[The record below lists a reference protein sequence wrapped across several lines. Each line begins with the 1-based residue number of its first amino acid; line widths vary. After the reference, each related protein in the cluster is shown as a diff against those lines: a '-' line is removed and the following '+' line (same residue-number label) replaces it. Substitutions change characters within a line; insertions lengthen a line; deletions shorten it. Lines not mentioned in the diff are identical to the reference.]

1 MKIDVPSRISFSTNT
16 LRQADVFILNGK
28 KARRVMQMHNENFMR
43 IKSKKICLKLNTH
56 SSCSYFLDGSW
67 KGETPKSVT
76 ILEISFGNISRDE
89 GTSSTAVNAAEF
101 LPPWHVVILWKVQT

>member
-1 MKIDVPSRISFSTNT
+1 MGHGR
-16 LRQADVFILNGK
+16 
-28 KARRVMQMHNENFMR
+28 
-43 IKSKKICLKLNTH
+43 
-56 SSCSYFLDGSW
+56 
-67 KGETPKSVT
+67 GETPKSVT